1 MRVMVQYRS
10 SVKVAGK
17 IIMNSTDTFASVEV
31 ENIENEEELTKRV
44 QIALAK
50 FINRQTEEFKIIGY
64 TKL

>member
-50 FINRQTEEFKIIGY
+50 FINRQTEEFKVIGY
-64 TKL
+64 TKI

>member
-31 ENIENEEELTKRV
+31 ENSEHEEELSNRV
-44 QIALAK
+44 QLALAK
-50 FINRQTEEFKIIGY
+50 FIDRPTEEFKIIGF
-64 TKL
+64 TKI

>member
-64 TKL
+64 TKI